1 MYNNFLLIPN
11 PTKPESVDFVSVAA
25 RHIADCGKK
34 ATVPMKYKNLVGDAP
49 SVVFAADDDLAGV
62 DIAVVL
68 GGDGTVLRNI
78 DYIRRLGV
86 PLFGVNFGHL
96 GYLTQCEPELAI
108 ECLDRVMRG
117 DFEIEERIMLNCR
130 IVSGGKVREFT
141 GLNEVVLHRA
151 AFAGALHV
159 TVHINGNFIE
169 RFAADGVLVS
179 GCHPRDCHYSAG
191 NYYARRRLEV
201 LKQFLPVLGIDD
213 RRFEYTWV
221 SASEGQRWQHV
232 VTTFTDR
239 IHKLGP
245 APRLEDAGP
254 LFRIADMA
262 LTSLRPLGT
271 GQNAALDD
279 LKAAIKARL
288 PELDCVIGWQRGY
301 DAAHTVP
308 LFMRTPED
316 VDKLV
321 WGQ

>member
-34 ATVPMKYKNLVGDAP
+34 ATVPLKYKNLVGDAP

-179 GCHPRDCHYSAG
+179 TPTGSTAYNMSAG
-191 NYYARRRLEV
+191 GPVIIPTASNLVITPICAHAMADCSIVASGDDIICIKLADLRGGESACLSVDNIDNCAFGADSELTVTKSCCSLRLV
-201 LKQFLPVLGIDD
+201 NFNDNSFYQTLK
-213 RRFEYTWV
+213 
-221 SASEGQRWQHV
+221 
-232 VTTFTDR
+232 
-239 IHKLGP
+239 HKLYSYKG
-245 APRLEDAGP
+245 D
-254 LFRIADMA
+254 
-262 LTSLRPLGT
+262 
-271 GQNAALDD
+271 
-279 LKAAIKARL
+279 
-288 PELDCVIGWQRGY
+288 
-301 DAAHTVP
+301 
-308 LFMRTPED
+308 
-316 VDKLV
+316 
-321 WGQ
+321 

>member
-179 GCHPRDCHYSAG
+179 TPTGSTAYNMSAG
-191 NYYARRRLEV
+191 GPVIIPTASNLVITPICAHAMADCSIVASGDDIICIKLADLRGGESACLSVDNIDNCAFGADSELTVTKSCCSLRLINFNDNSFYQT
-201 LKQFLPVLGIDD
+201 LK
-213 RRFEYTWV
+213 
-221 SASEGQRWQHV
+221 
-232 VTTFTDR
+232 
-239 IHKLGP
+239 HKLYSYKG
-245 APRLEDAGP
+245 D
-254 LFRIADMA
+254 
-262 LTSLRPLGT
+262 
-271 GQNAALDD
+271 
-279 LKAAIKARL
+279 
-288 PELDCVIGWQRGY
+288 
-301 DAAHTVP
+301 
-308 LFMRTPED
+308 
-316 VDKLV
+316 
-321 WGQ
+321 